1 MADYAASSQYA
12 AGYTGCP
19 MQHAGVFEQVYSNGQ
34 ILKAVCRV
42 DMFSSQAG
50 YYSVLTSI

>member
-1 MADYAASSQYA
+1 
-12 AGYTGCP
+12 

-42 DMFSSQAG
+42 ELFSSQAG